1 MKQKDPSSMNTDK
14 SVVVVAATAYQKKR
28 VISKIRQI

>member
-1 MKQKDPSSMNTDK
+1 MKQKHPSSMDTDK
-14 SVVVVAATAYQKKR
+14 NVVVVAATAYQKK